1 MSDSILDLLSKL
13 KVENTQKQ
21 QHYVYYNSDTM
32 AITKISPVKKDS
44 EYQVFTIDSERVE
57 SILLGTS
64 KLDDYIVFFD
74 YNTKDYNIK
83 KKKSQNIDTI
93 PLIEVGE
100 KLSNFDIEVVLALT
114 SVTFVVN
121 QDLIEHIKN
130 DAGIM
135 MFVFTE
141 QHNPYKIY
149 SNIEIQTKDLLAD
162 NAYEHHL
169 TPQQIENGVSI
180 YTNKIFEKY
189 SLEVTND

>member
-44 EYQVFTIDSERVE
+44 EYKVFAIDSERVE

-100 KLSNFDIEVVLALT
+100 KLSNFDLEVVLTLT
-114 SVTFVVN
+114 NIAFVVN
-121 QDLIEHIKN
+121 RDLIEHIK
-130 DAGIM
+130 DDTGTM

-141 QHNPYKIY
+141 QNNPYKMY
-149 SNIEIQTKDLLAD
+149 SNIEIQTKDLLD
-162 NAYEHHL
+162 NNAYEHHL

>member
-1 MSDSILDLLSKL
+1 MSDSILDLLSTL
-13 KVENTQKQ
+13 KVENAQKQ
-21 QHYVYYNSDTM
+21 QHYVYYNSETM

-44 EYQVFTIDSERVE
+44 EYEVFTIDSERVE

-93 PLIEVGE
+93 PLTEVGE
-100 KLSNFDIEVVLALT
+100 KLSNFDLEVVLAT
-114 SVTFVVN
+114 SNITFTVN
-121 QDLIEHIKN
+121 QDLIEYIKN
-130 DAGIM
+130 DTGTM

-141 QHNPYKIY
+141 QNNPYKMY
-149 SNIEIQTKDLLAD
+149 ANIEIKTKDLLD
-162 NAYEHHL
+162 NNIYEHHL